1 MSRGD
6 ATMLDQNLEIL
17 IRKCADPLTPDRI
30 ERARKRFESESRED
44 VNPVARWMA
53 LAAAVLVAAF
63 SIWLIG
69 GHRPQSSAPGAQ
81 EASPRSKEI
90 EGWASQLGDENAAK
104 RNQAESSFLGL
115 ASDLGYALEALEKC
129 QSSLDPEIRS
139 RAQTLRARLLQ
150 RIKIMSG
157 ASGSVR
163 AAIARIRTAWLKRQY
178 SNFDEMA
185 RASFGSTFLSYVQ
198 YVPKVEIG
206 DRLESANNE
215 DYMQFKPYGR
225 FGGRRDL
232 LTQEAYQALDGGDG
246 IAGFVENLEAARPA
260 KEDDLSG
267 WGRCL
272 IFTLPDGTQKADG
285 KARWESYVVIAF
297 KVFDE
302 RK

>member
-1 MSRGD
+1 MSKGD
-6 ATMLDQNLEIL
+6 ATMLEQNLELL

-30 ERARKRFESESRED
+30 ERAGKRFESESRQD
-44 VNPVARWMA
+44 LNPVGRWMA

-69 GHRPQSSAPGAQ
+69 GHRPPCSTPGAQ

-90 EGWASQLGDENAAK
+90 EGWASQLGDENAAR
-104 RNQAESSFLGL
+104 RNQAETNFVGL
-115 ASDLGYALEALEKC
+115 ASDLAYALEALEKC

-139 RAQTLRARLLQ
+139 RAQNLRARLLQ
-150 RIKIMSG
+150 RAKIMSG
-157 ASGSVR
+157 GSGGVR
-163 AAIARIRTAWLKRQY
+163 AAIARIRSAWLRRQY

-185 RASFGSTFLSYVQ
+185 RASFGSMSLSYVR
-198 YVPKVEIG
+198 YVPKIEIG
-206 DRLESANNE
+206 DHLESASNE
-215 DYMQFKPYGR
+215 DYLQFKPYGR

-232 LTQEAYQALDGGDG
+232 LTREAFQALDGGDG
-246 IAGFVENLEAARPA
+246 IVGFVENLEAARPA

-272 IFTLPDGTQKADG
+272 IFTLPDGAKNADG

-297 KVFDE
+297 KAFDE